1 MKYLMKIS
9 WCYLKSQKLRTLLTW
24 LCVLLA
30 VFLLAVFGMLC
41 SSALETTRKFAR
53 FNYGTYHAC
62 VTSGPCIPD
71 AENIPENPLV
81 ESSAKQRVYS
91 MEAFVM
97 PESSDPD
104 LLDCW
109 KMQCNDLQ
117 LTTATFYR
125 AMLYFCDYSEELQDL
140 QGRYQGEFYHDGLI
154 GRMPEKAGE
163 IVLPASMRNGELSLL
178 PGDLQTTGTLKPLK
192 VGDTLT
198 VSITNGKG
206 HAEIKPK
213 SDIPDDATLEWV
225 ETGETITA
233 TFTVVG
239 FQDGMGSGAYI
250 HHSDTQMEQ
259 LCQYS
264 GIFFRIREDVDYSKA
279 LQRILEDANAVMS
292 IDELQ
297 KQGELQQNDDLLI
310 LEIRGDNV
318 MAGWIQM
325 LPGTLLLASILL
337 LVTRLIIDNAF
348 EMSAQERVR
357 QFGIL
362 RTVGASRTQIL
373 ILVMLEGVFYAL
385 CAIPLA
391 MGGALLTLKALI
403 RWLNSWDTVSFATLD
418 GMKLSELVILHLEPW
433 IIVLTIILSLSAVL
447 FSTYASAQRAAGISP
462 LAAASFGSP
471 KQKRPK
477 KRKTKHVFGFSAYY
491 AKRSAGR
498 NKKRFCITLLSTMI
512 GVVLLITVFTMSMIG
527 ERALSTMERNSGDL
541 IVKQLE
547 PAEGESQ
554 FDMYQNTLEKLQESG
569 YFSYCAPNY
578 LIQMKQSTDA
588 AYLASLNSNVQKMQ
602 DHLPGTYDTL
612 LSNVNVC
619 MMDEAT
625 YTEYILPDT
634 GISYGDLVAKN
645 GMLFAGYGFVD
656 HGKRHA
662 PKLVLT
668 KLFDDSLQSGEIVL
682 EKGVNRYG
690 EETGKPEDVHVQ
702 LLGTF
707 DNRELFGSIVPSTKT
722 ASSYGAAFYA
732 IVPLENMDQFIPV
745 STETTEQWTSYED
758 SVHRSGKSI
767 LLKVKDGAYEDA
779 KTYLQ
784 EQGYEFDNEYEG
796 LQVIRFMLRLGK
808 TLLGII
814 IAAIICI
821 SIFSIMNTINTSV
834 LNRRRE
840 LAMLRAVGMTNQQS
854 RFSVIT
860 ESTKY
865 VAIAVL
871 IGGMLSYLFC
881 KTTMQL
887 LGYTDTS
894 MIWYLLIGTAI
905 SLAVGVTFALLA
917 TILPLRNFEQTP
929 IMETIREIE

>member
-41 SSALETTRKFAR
+41 SSALETTRRFAR
-53 FNYGTYHAC
+53 FNYGSYHAG
-62 VTSGPCIPD
+62 VWSGESVPD
-71 AENIPENPLV
+71 AENIPGNPLV
-81 ESSAKQRVYS
+81 EAAAKQANYS
-91 MEAFVM
+91 LDTFVLPEA
-97 PESSDPD
+97 SDPD

-117 LTTATFYR
+117 LTTAIAYR
-125 AMLYFCDYSEELQDL
+125 GILYFWDYSDELLEL
-140 QGRYQGEFYHDGLI
+140 QGRYQGEMFYNDLI
-154 GRMPEKAGE
+154 GRMPQKAGE
-163 IVLPASMRNGELSLL
+163 IVLPASMRKGELADM
-178 PGDLQTTGTLKPLK
+178 PGLQTTGTLKPLQI
-192 VGDTLT
+192 GDTLT
-198 VSITNGKG
+198 YSITNGKG
-206 HAEIKPK
+206 RAEIRKQIDAPN
-213 SDIPDDATLEWV
+213 DATLEWV
-225 ETGETITA
+225 HTGETVTA
-233 TFTVVG
+233 TYTVVG
-239 FQDGMGSGAYI
+239 FQDGMGNAAYI
-250 HHSDTQMEQ
+250 HHTDTQVAA
-259 LCQYS
+259 LCQANSIY
-264 GIFFRIREDVDYSKA
+264 FRIRADVDYTKA
-279 LQRILEDANAVMS
+279 LQRILEDANATMS
-292 IDELQ
+292 LEDLQASGELMQNDEL
-297 KQGELQQNDDLLI
+297 LL
-310 LEIRGDNV
+310 LEMRGDNV
-318 MAGWIQM
+318 IAGWIRI
-325 LPGTLLLASILL
+325 LPGILLFSVILL
-337 LVTRLIIDNAF
+337 LVMRLIIDNAF

-373 ILVMLEGVFYAL
+373 ILVMMEGIFYAL

-391 MGGALLTLKALI
+391 MGGALLMLKALAS
-403 RWLNSWDTVSFATLD
+403 WLNSWDAASFASMD
-418 GMKLSELVILHLEPW
+418 GMTLSELVTLHLEPW
-433 IIVLTIILSLSAVL
+433 IIVLTIILSLCAIL
-447 FSTYASAQRAAGISP
+447 FSTYASAQRVAGISP

-477 KRKTKHVFGFSAYY
+477 KRKTGHLFGFSAYY

-512 GVVLLITVFTMSMIG
+512 GVVLLITVFTMSMVG
-527 ERALSTMERNSGDL
+527 ERVISTMERNSGDF

-547 PAEGESQ
+547 PAVGESRIA
-554 FDMYQNTLEKLQESG
+554 MYQKTLAELQASG

-578 LIQMKQSTDA
+578 TIGVKQSTDA
-588 AYLASLNSNVQKMQ
+588 AYLASLNQNVQKMQ

-625 YTEYILPDT
+625 YTEYILPET

-645 GMLFAGYGFVD
+645 GMLLANYGYVD

-668 KLFDDSLQSGEIVL
+668 KLFDDSLQDGELVF
-682 EKGVNRYG
+682 EKGKNRFN
-690 EETGKPEDVHVQ
+690 EEIGKVEDVHVR
-702 LLGTF
+702 LCGTF
-707 DNRELFGSIVPSTKT
+707 DNRNLYGFIVPDSSS
-722 ASSYGAAFYA
+722 ANSYGAALYA
-732 IVPLENMDQFIPV
+732 IAPLENMDQFIPDA
-745 STETTEQWTSYED
+745 SGITKQRITYEPKIQWT
-758 SVHRSGKSI
+758 GTSI
-767 LLKVKDGAYEDA
+767 LLKAKDGAHENA

-784 EQGYEFDNEYEG
+784 EQGYAFDNQYEE
-796 LQVIRFMLRLGK
+796 LQVTRYLMRLGK
-808 TLLGII
+808 TILGIF
-814 IAAIICI
+814 IATIICI

-840 LAMLRAVGMTNQQS
+840 LAMLRAVGMTNPQS

-860 ESTKY
+860 ESAKY

-871 IGGMLSYLFC
+871 TGAALSYLFC
-881 KTTMQL
+881 RMIMML
-887 LGYTDTS
+887 FGYTDTS

-905 SLAVGVTFALLA
+905 SLAAGITFALLA
-917 TILPLRNFEQTP
+917 TLLPLRNFEKTP